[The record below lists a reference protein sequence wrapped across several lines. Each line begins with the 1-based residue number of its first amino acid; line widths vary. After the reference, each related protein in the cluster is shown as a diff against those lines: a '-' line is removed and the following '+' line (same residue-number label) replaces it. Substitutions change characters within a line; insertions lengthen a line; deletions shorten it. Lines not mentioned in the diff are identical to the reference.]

1 MIHSHEEEKDL
12 ILLIKGGNE
21 IAFRQIYDRYRTK
34 IVSFACRFL
43 KNEEDAEEIMQETF
57 IRFWQARDKLD
68 HSFTAAPLLF
78 TISRRLVLNELRKI
92 AKSEKAIAQ
101 LSKKTEELDQLSQDI
116 MVAKEIDEKSKEALN
131 YLSPQQKVIFCL
143 SRYEGLSHD
152 QIAEQLHISPNTV
165 NNHLV
170 ESLKKI
176 RKHLLRY
183 GLIHF
188 FILFHH

>member
-1 MIHSHEEEKDL
+1 MIHSHEEEKSL
-12 ILLIKGGNE
+12 ILLIKDGNE
-21 IAFRQIYDRYRTK
+21 VAFRQIYDRYRTK
-34 IVSFACRFL
+34 IVSFAYRFL
-43 KNEEDAEEIMQETF
+43 KNEEDAEEVMQETF
-57 IRFWQARDKLD
+57 IRFWQARDRLD

-92 AKSEKAIAQ
+92 AQSEKAIA
-101 LSKKTEELDQLSQDI
+101 ELLEKSDRLDHLSQDI
-116 MVAKEIDEKSKEALN
+116 MAAKEIDEKSKEALN
-131 YLSPQQKVIFCL
+131 QLSPQQKTIFCL

-152 QIAEQLHISPNTV
+152 QIAERLQISPHTV

-170 ESLKKI
+170 EGLKKI

-188 FILFHH
+188 FLLFYF